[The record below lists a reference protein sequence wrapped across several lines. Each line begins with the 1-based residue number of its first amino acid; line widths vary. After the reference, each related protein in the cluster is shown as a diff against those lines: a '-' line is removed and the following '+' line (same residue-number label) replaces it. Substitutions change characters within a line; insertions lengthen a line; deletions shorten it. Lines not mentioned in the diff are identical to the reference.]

1 MQKDARGREET
12 KVIHSMHRRRRR
24 QRIKDF
30 NRLQEVEV
38 GGATAAARN
47 VAQLDLLW
55 KHCEDR

>member
-30 NRLQEVEV
+30 NRLQEVV
-38 GGATAAARN
+38 VRGPAA
-47 VAQLDLLW
+47 VAVVAGHLV
-55 KHCEDR
+55 